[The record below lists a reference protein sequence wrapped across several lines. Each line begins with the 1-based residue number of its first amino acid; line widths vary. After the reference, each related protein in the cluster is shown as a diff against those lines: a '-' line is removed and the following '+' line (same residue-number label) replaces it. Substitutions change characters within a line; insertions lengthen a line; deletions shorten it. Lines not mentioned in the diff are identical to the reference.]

1 MLLNIPILF
10 GCGKL
15 ILTTMLSIFLYPL
28 LFYRAHND
36 GLEGWNPMRDDYNN
50 RTFNAYDCGLGK
62 DLPNR
67 GAAG

>member
-1 MLLNIPILF
+1 MNIP
-10 GCGKL
+10 
-15 ILTTMLSIFLYPL
+15 LSTPVF
-28 LFYRAHND
+28 RAHND